1 MNNAIKGALLSGLL
15 FPGLGQV
22 VLKHYKRGIVLMLSV
37 LTALAVVVV
46 YVVQQALTILEKI
59 ELEEGALEMNAISN
73 AVAQASNT
81 AYSRILNLV
90 SLLIVFCWIFGIF
103 DAYRLGR
110 KRDLEEQAARH
121 TKDGSGE

>member
-15 FPGLGQV
+15 FPGFGQV

-37 LTALAVVVV
+37 LTALTVVVV

-59 ELEEGALEMNAISN
+59 ELEGGSLEMSAISN

-81 AYSRILNLV
+81 SYSHILNFV
-90 SLLIVFCWIFGIF
+90 SLLIIFCWIFGIV
-103 DAYRLGR
+103 DAYRIG
-110 KRDLEEQAARH
+110 KKKDLEEQATRH
-121 TKDGSGE
+121 LSNA